1 MATTHP
7 PTDTTIDD
15 ALVDAMIEQDPS
27 KPGRHNARFKEYGT
41 HVWAV
46 LGVLQRTNG
55 DVAATAREWQ
65 MPEDAVRAAIRYYER
80 HKELFDAYFLLDE
93 EEWRS
98 VNEPKERTA

>member
-7 PTDTTIDD
+7 PADTGVDD

-46 LGVLQRTNG
+46 LGVLRRTNG
-55 DVAATAREWQ
+55 DIAATAHEWR
-65 MPEDAVRAAIRYYER
+65 MPEEAIRAAIRYHER

-93 EEWRS
+93 EEWHCF
-98 VNEPKERTA
+98 NEPEEQTA